1 MMISPIGNDRRKKAV
16 KGKCVQSHGL
26 TLVEVMLTVVILVA
40 GILVV
45 YQVFLHTLSTL
56 QYLNTRMYAQNLLMN
71 NVEEFKLDFQK
82 NNQIYFGPRNLVE
95 RVLVGNK
102 IVDFRYFLTFAPVRR
117 MKDLYQL
124 DASVIWKE
132 GSRDQEVSQTVFLT
146 KPSSS

>member
-1 MMISPIGNDRRKKAV
+1 MR
-16 KGKCVQSHGL
+16 GKCFQSHGL

-45 YQVFLHTLSTL
+45 YQVFLHALSTL
-56 QYLNTRMYAQNLLMN
+56 QYVNSRMCAQNLLMN
-71 NVEEFKLDFQK
+71 NVQEFKLDFQK
-82 NNQIYFGPRNLVE
+82 NNQIYFGPRHVVE
-95 RVLVGNK
+95 RILVGNK
-102 IVDFRYFLTFAPVRR
+102 IVDFRYSLTFAPVRK

-132 GSRDQEVSQTVFLT
+132 GNRDQEVSQKVFLT